1 MSVINMFYLALF
13 FLLMLGPEKAFKTF
27 LIAMIMSIGVVAIRY
42 QWEGIFMFLSVLFFV
57 KNQSKL

>member
-42 QWEGIFMFLSVLFFV
+42 QWEGLFMFASVYLIV
-57 KNQSKL
+57 ENQ